1 MKFSVQT
8 SLNWIQ
14 ILGLMTALVISGC
27 SQSASMTKQD
37 PTSIQPKVH
46 QSLGSEEL
54 LQLFKALAKGSVA
67 RRKNKSQN
75 KTVQERTSAQV
86 KFQAIQKGM
95 FGSSRISK
103 TK

>member
-27 SQSASMTKQD
+27 HQSSGMLKKD
-37 PTSIQPKVH
+37 SSSIEPQVH

-75 KTVQERTSAQV
+75 KTVQVSTTAQA
-86 KFQAIQKGM
+86 KFKAIQKGM
-95 FGSSRISK
+95 FGPSRISK
-103 TK
+103 TQ